1 MQKSDILLFNET
13 TAWLLDSQTPSIR
26 YLTMTKLLGKKETDP
41 EAIAARRSISH
52 SDPVKK
58 ILEAQNADGS
68 WVQPKH
74 IYSPKYRSS
83 HWTMLLL
90 SELAADPQEG
100 RMRNGSDFMQS
111 WVQGNMPEYL
121 RRTEAGFGCF
131 WGNWLRYQLYC
142 GKSSDTFSGE
152 VIRFVCDDIERK
164 GRCRY
169 NGDLPC
175 AWSVARG
182 LYGLA
187 LLPES
192 LRDSAVKSAI
202 RVGLHF
208 LLDEHNL
215 NQADYPAEEKPHELW
230 FKLSFPLFYHTDK
243 LFVLRVLKEHHAL
256 DHPNAKKATEWLV
269 EKRGKSG
276 AWHGGS
282 PFASRTRPF
291 LAKPDTVDRWI
302 TLHALNVLMYNSEC
316 ENLD

>member
-1 MQKSDILLFNET
+1 MIGMRSTEIPFFNET
-13 TAWLLDSQTPSIR
+13 TAWLMESQTPSIR
-26 YLTMTKLLGKKETDP
+26 YLTLTKLLGKPVSDP
-41 EAIAARRSISH
+41 ETSEARLAIGP

-58 ILEAQNADGS
+58 LFDAQNPDGS
-68 WVQPKH
+68 WVQPRH

-90 SELAADPQEG
+90 AELAADPQDE
-100 RMRNGSDFMQS
+100 RLKKGSDFMLT
-111 WVQGNMPEYL
+111 WVQGNMPQYL

-142 GKSSDTFSGE
+142 GKGGDAFSSE

-169 NGDLPC
+169 NADLPC

-192 LRDSAVKSAI
+192 QRDRAVKNAI
-202 RVGLHF
+202 QAGLHF
-208 LLDEHNL
+208 LLDEHDLNL
-215 NQADYPAEEKPHELW
+215 ADYPAEEKSHELW

-243 LFVLRVLKEHHAL
+243 LFVLRVLKEHQSL
-256 DHPNAKKATEWLV
+256 DHPNAKKALEWLL

-291 LAKPDTVDRWI
+291 LARPDTVDHWI
-302 TLHALNVLMYNSEC
+302 TLHALEVLT
-316 ENLD
+316 

>member
-1 MQKSDILLFNET
+1 MQKSDIPLFNEI
-13 TAWLLDSQTPSIR
+13 TAWLMDSQTPSIR
-26 YLTMTKLLGKKETDP
+26 YLTMTKLLGKSDSDP
-41 EAIAARRSISH
+41 EVITTRQAIGN

-58 ILEAQNADGS
+58 ILVSQNPDGS
-68 WVQPKH
+68 WVQPRH

-90 SELAADPQEG
+90 SELAADTQD
-100 RMRNGSDFMQS
+100 MHVQKGSDFMHS
-111 WVQGNMPEYL
+111 WVQGNMPQYL

-142 GKSSDTFSGE
+142 GKGSAAFTSD

-192 LRDSAVKSAI
+192 QRDRAVKSAI
-202 RVGLHF
+202 QAGLHF
-208 LLDEHNL
+208 LLDEHDF

-230 FKLSFPLFYHTDK
+230 FKLSYPLFYHTDI

-256 DHPNAKKATEWLV
+256 DHPNAKQAMEGLV
-269 EKRGKSG
+269 EKRGKDG
-276 AWHGGS
+276 KWHGGS

-291 LAKPDTVDRWI
+291 LAKPDTVDHWI
-302 TLHALNVLMYNSEC
+302 TLHALDVLT
-316 ENLD
+316 